1 MIFNNPASAN
11 NGTATPGAASR
22 VCADRLDSCNF
33 GQHSVNISASSD
45 RQSRPPSYDSLF
57 PHSAE
62 SPEDFQYCSLASS
75 RSSSFEWAPNPT
87 RENSLSDMKQ
97 QRLHFALSLMQRL
110 ASLNDPKQPS
120 IPDSVFRLGPSDR
133 SHDSSSL
140 SSPDNSRPPSPFDN
154 SSIGSAEFDLKMH
167 GACLMND
174 IRAIKKLLLRRP
186 AGIHRF
192 QEDSQTSSFL
202 HPLHLAAM
210 YSHPGTLDYLCR
222 QSGINVNIRDDAGQT
237 PLTLAVKK
245 YNIGT
250 IELLCQQPGIDIN
263 ARDNLGQQ
271 PLQLAVKLNQ
281 AVTVDY
287 LCQQPGIALNAR
299 DETGQTPL
307 MLAVR
312 NGNYEI
318 VGSLCAQKRTDINA
332 TDKSGKTA
340 LLFSIQRNDT
350 ATTQVL
356 LEKGARVDGAGD
368 NLYNSPFYAAI
379 AGDRTL
385 ENPQPAPCNEELLGL
400 LLTYGA
406 DPNQIIDRQHSLR
419 PLHIAAHFGKTS
431 AIDILVAHGA
441 NPRSRNDRR
450 ATPMH
455 FAALSQKEG
464 AMKRLLAH
472 GATLLE
478 PRGVIDRR
486 FWFYAIRGFTPDPGS
501 RKASRSAFQLCGRF
515 HNKNREQFY
524 CSGGQPLDL
533 YLGPTEAMKA
543 IERESVALRGSDA
556 PLPATSCLNCRLM

>member
-1 MIFNNPASAN
+1 M
-11 NGTATPGAASR
+11 
-22 VCADRLDSCNF
+22 
-33 GQHSVNISASSD
+33 
-45 RQSRPPSYDSLF
+45 
-57 PHSAE
+57 
-62 SPEDFQYCSLASS
+62 
-75 RSSSFEWAPNPT
+75 
-87 RENSLSDMKQ
+87 
-97 QRLHFALSLMQRL
+97 
-110 ASLNDPKQPS
+110 
-120 IPDSVFRLGPSDR
+120 
-133 SHDSSSL
+133 
-140 SSPDNSRPPSPFDN
+140 
-154 SSIGSAEFDLKMH
+154 
-167 GACLMND
+167 
-174 IRAIKKLLLRRP
+174 
-186 AGIHRF
+186 
-192 QEDSQTSSFL
+192 

-222 QSGINVNIRDDAGQT
+222 QSGIDVNIRDDAGQT

-245 YNIGT
+245 YNIDA

-281 AVTVDY
+281 AMTVDY
-287 LCQQPGIALNAR
+287 LCRQPGIALNAR

-312 NGNYEI
+312 NGNCDI
-318 VGSLCAQKRTDINA
+318 VRSLCSQKRTHINA

-340 LLFSIQRNDT
+340 LLLSIQSNNT

-356 LEKGARVDGAGD
+356 LDKGAQVDGAGK

-385 ENPQPAPCNEELLGL
+385 ENPQPSPCNEELLRL
-400 LLTYGA
+400 LLDHGA
-406 DPNQIIDRQHSLR
+406 DPDQIIDGQHSLR
-419 PLHIAAHFGKTS
+419 PLHIAAHFGKTA
-431 AIDILVAHGA
+431 AIDLLVTHGA

-478 PRGVIDRR
+478 PRGVVDRR
-486 FWFYAIRGFTPDPGS
+486 FWFYAISGFTPDPGS
-501 RKASRSAFQLCGRF
+501 RKASRSAVQLFGRF
-515 HNKNREQFY
+515 LNKNREQFY

-533 YLGPTEAMKA
+533 YLGPAEAMKA
-543 IERESVALRGSDA
+543 LERESVALRGSDV
-556 PLPATSCLNCRLM
+556 PTSPTSCWNCRLM

>member
-1 MIFNNPASAN
+1 MIFNNTSSAN
-11 NGTATPGAASR
+11 NVNATPGEDFH

-45 RQSRPPSYDSLF
+45 RQSLPPSYDSLF

-75 RSSSFEWAPNPT
+75 RSSSFEWAPHPT

-120 IPDSVFRLGPSDR
+120 SPDSVFRFGPSNR

-154 SSIGSAEFDLKMH
+154 SSIGSAEFDLNMK

-186 AGIHRF
+186 TGIHRF
-192 QEDSQTSSFL
+192 QEDSETSSFL

-210 YSHPGTLDYLCR
+210 YSRPGTLDYLCR
-222 QSGINVNIRDDAGQT
+222 LPGINVNIRDDAGQT

-245 YNIGT
+245 HNIGA

-263 ARDNLGQQ
+263 ARDNFGQQ
-271 PLQLAVKLNQ
+271 PLHLAVKLNHQ
-281 AVTVDY
+281 EAVDY

-312 NGNYEI
+312 NGNYEV

-340 LLFSIQRNDT
+340 LLLSIQSSNI
-350 ATTQVL
+350 AIMQAL
-356 LEKGARVDGAGD
+356 LENGAQVGGAGD
-368 NLYNSPFYAAI
+368 TLYNSPFYAAI

-385 ENPQPAPCNEELLGL
+385 ENSQPLSCNEELLGL

-406 DPNQIIDRQHSLR
+406 NPDQIIDCQHSLR

-431 AIDILVAHGA
+431 AIDLLVAHGA

-486 FWFYAIRGFTPDPGS
+486 FWFCAISGVTPDPGS
-501 RKASRSAFQLCGRF
+501 RKASPSAFQLCGRF
-515 HNKNREQFY
+515 QNKNREQFY

-533 YLGPTEAMKA
+533 YLGHTEAMKA
-543 IERESVALRGSDA
+543 LERESLALRGLEA
-556 PLPATSCLNCRLM
+556 PLPATPCLNCRLM